1 MLDKI
6 TIKNFQSM
14 VNFTYDFCPGLNV
27 IIADNNIGK
36 SIIFKVIEVLVNGH
50 KFNSDERREYI
61 RFGTNKADIFI
72 YSDGY
77 IYWAEI
83 LPTKTNYYSGT
94 SLSNLVYEGNELPNG
109 LRQALGLL
117 ICEDGL
123 IGNIID
129 DNQSKFLINSDA
141 KVNNSILGLLTREFR
156 AEKIIDVLTERIKSL
171 NADIRVKSSE
181 KTILSRE
188 LSNIKVVDIAH
199 RESIANDSNV
209 LLTLS
214 DIFIGIS
221 EKLSNINVA
230 VHVNKDAKVLL
241 DIADNLQSISNKV
254 KGVNSVKPFPVNY
267 DTLDFISNLQGLSNR
282 LKSVNDVKLPSEVD
296 IKTIE
301 TLNSF
306 YPILNK
312 ILKLQREN
320 KVLDIESKRLKMQL
334 DKLQGEV
341 YDCPIHG
348 SIKFVNGKECVP
360 YHN

>member
-1 MLDKI
+1 MLNKI

-27 IIADNNIGK
+27 IIADNNTGK

-50 KFNSDERREYI
+50 KFNSGERREYI
-61 RFGTNKADIFI
+61 RFGCNKSDIFI
-72 YSDGY
+72 HSDDY

-83 LPTKTNYYSGT
+83 TLTKTNYYSGP
-94 SLSNLVYEGNELPNG
+94 SLDRLVYEGNELPNG
-109 LRQALGLL
+109 LRKALGLL

-123 IGNIID
+123 IGNVID

-141 KVNNSILGLLTREFR
+141 KVNNSILGLLTRESR
-156 AEKIIDVLTERIKSL
+156 AEKIIDILTERIKSL
-171 NADIRVKSSE
+171 NSDIRIKSSE

-188 LSNIKVVDIAH
+188 LSNIKIVDVAH

-214 DIFIGIS
+214 DIFIGIR
-221 EKLSNINVA
+221 EKLNNINVSA
-230 VHVNKDAKVLL
+230 HVNTDAKVLL
-241 DIADNLQSISNKV
+241 NIADNLQSIHNKV
-254 KGVNSVKPFPVNY
+254 NGVNSIKPFPVNPE
-267 DTLDFISNLQGLSNR
+267 TLSFISSLQDLSNK
-282 LKSVNDVKLPSEVD
+282 LKNVNDTKLPSED
-296 IKTIE
+296 EIKTIE
-301 TLNSF
+301 VLNSF
-306 YPILNK
+306 YPLLNRV
-312 ILKLQREN
+312 LYLLREN

-334 DKLQGEV
+334 DNLKGEV

>member
-6 TIKNFQSM
+6 TIKNFQSI
-14 VNFTYDFCPGLNV
+14 VNLTYDFCPGLNV
-27 IIADNNIGK
+27 IIADNNTGK

-61 RFGTNKADIFI
+61 RFGCSKSDVFV
-72 YSDGY
+72 YSGGY

-83 LPTKTNYYSGT
+83 MPNKTNYYSGPAI
-94 SLSNLVYEGNELPNG
+94 NQMAYEGNELPNG

-123 IGNIID
+123 IGNVID

-141 KVNNSILGLLTREFR
+141 KVNNSILGLSTREHR
-156 AEKIIDVLTERIKSL
+156 AEKIIDVVSERIKTL

-188 LSNIKVVDIAH
+188 LSNIKIVDIAH
-199 RESIANDSNV
+199 RESVAQDSNV
-209 LLTLS
+209 LLTLA
-214 DIFIGIS
+214 DILIGVR
-221 EKLSNINVA
+221 EKLSNINVSA
-230 VHVNKDAKVLL
+230 HVNEDAKVLL
-241 DIADNLQSISNKV
+241 NLASGLENVSNKV
-254 KGVNSVKPFPVNY
+254 RGVNSIKPFPVSK
-267 DTLDFISNLQGLSNR
+267 DVLEFISSLDSLKNR
-282 LKSVNDVKLPSEVD
+282 VKNINHTKLPSETEM
-296 IKTIE
+296 KTLE

-306 YPILNK
+306 YPLLNRA
-312 ILKLQREN
+312 LYLMREN
-320 KVLDIESKRLKMQL
+320 KVLDIEGKRIKMQL
-334 DKLQGEV
+334 DNLKGEV

-360 YHN
+360 YRN